1 MEENKN
7 NKNNFLI
14 KEIMNLIER
23 LSALKTSVEVTFQN
37 FSKILDEISVDLKNV
52 TNDFTNTKI
61 TVESYKTRLD
71 ALEKSVENFAKEIK
85 EIKNSLNSYIKKPKT
100 KTAILISIGFLLVTA
115 IIAVLIIKGILN
127 IKDLAKFIFN
137 IYKEN

>member
-7 NKNNFLI
+7 GKNNFLI
-14 KEIMNLIER
+14 KEVMNLIER
-23 LSALKTSVEVTFQN
+23 LSALKTSVEITFQN

-52 TNDFTNTKI
+52 TDDFTSTKI

-85 EIKNSLNSYIKKPKT
+85 EIKNSLNLYIKKPKP
-100 KTAILISIGFLLVTA
+100 KTAILISIGFLLATV

-127 IKDLAKFIFN
+127 IKDLAKFIFT

>member
-7 NKNNFLI
+7 SKNNFLI
-14 KEIMNLIER
+14 KEVMNLIER
-23 LSALKTSVEVTFQN
+23 LSALKTSVEITFQN

-52 TNDFTNTKI
+52 TDDFTSTKI

-85 EIKNSLNSYIKKPKT
+85 EIKNSLNLYIKKPKP
-100 KTAILISIGFLLVTA
+100 KTAILISIGFLLATV

-127 IKDLAKFIFN
+127 IKDLAKFIFT